1 MSINSALL
9 AGVSGLMANSSAL
22 SAISDNIANVDTDG
36 YKQTQINFADV
47 VTAQAVKGD
56 YSAGGVQ
63 GITHTYVSKQG
74 LIQSTSS
81 STDMAVSGDGMFVV
95 QPQSTAAPNVPI
107 EFTREGSFTV
117 DSNGFLVNNAGL
129 YLQGWPVQPGGTFA
143 PDPSDLTKLASINIK
158 NLGAAVAPTA
168 NMGVS
173 ANLNQAGVISPGE
186 AAYNGATNA
195 SMADYASTAGA
206 SGTKPD
212 FTMELNVVDSVGAT
226 HKLEMA
232 FLKDSA
238 APNEWH
244 AEIYSVPATDVT
256 GGTRPGQVASG
267 LVTFNPDGSINLGTT
282 TLFGAAG
289 ATPQLA
295 LGSSS
300 AGPAPQWA
308 AGLGLA
314 SQTVNLDM
322 TKLTQ
327 YASASTVNSIS
338 TDGAG
343 PGNVVGVQVSTAGIV
358 SAIFDNSQVRPIAQ
372 VALASFPNPDALKAV
387 SGNAYQSTIP
397 AGQMVLKQAGVGGAG
412 EISPSSLE
420 ASTVDLS
427 SEFSKLIITQQAY
440 SASSKII
447 TTSDQM
453 LQELINMKQ

>member
-9 AGVSGLMANSSAL
+9 AGVSGLKANSSAL
-22 SAISDNIANVDTDG
+22 SAISDNIANVNTDG
-36 YKQTQINFADV
+36 YKRAQINFADV

-63 GITHTYVSKQG
+63 GITHTYVSTQG

-95 QPQSTAAPNVPI
+95 QPQAAPGPSVPT

-117 DSNGFLVNNAGL
+117 DASGFLVNNAGL
-129 YLQGWPVQPGGTFA
+129 YLQGWPVQANGSFA
-143 PDPSDLTKLASINIK
+143 PDPSDLTKLSSINIK

-168 NMGVS
+168 NMGIS
-173 ANLNQAGVISPGE
+173 ANLDQAGVVSPGE
-186 AAYNGATNA
+186 AAYNGATVA
-195 SMADYASTAGA
+195 SMATYASSAGA

-226 HKLEMA
+226 HKLEMG

-244 AEIYSVPATDVT
+244 AEIYSVPATDT
-256 GGTRPGQVASG
+256 SGGAQPGQIANGIVA
-267 LVTFNPDGSINLGTT
+267 FNPDGSINIANT

-289 ATPQLA
+289 ATPQIV
-295 LGSSS
+295 LGSSA
-300 AGPAPQWA
+300 AGPAPQWSA
-308 AGLGLA
+308 ASGLA
-314 SQTVNLDM
+314 AQTVSLDLS
-322 TKLTQ
+322 KLTQ
-327 YASASTVNSIS
+327 YASASTVNAIS

-343 PGNVVGVQVSTAGIV
+343 PGNVVGVQVATDGVV
-358 SAIFDNSQVRPIAQ
+358 SAIFDNSQVRKIAQ
-372 VALASFPNPDALKAV
+372 VALATFPNPDDLKAV
-387 SGNAYQSTIP
+387 SGNAYQATIP

-427 SEFSKLIITQQAY
+427 SEFTGLITTQRAY

-447 TTSDQM
+447 TTADQM
-453 LQELINMKQ
+453 LQELISMKQ